1 MIESTILLGG
11 LNAHAGRDAS
21 EWNGVNDR
29 HGNAD
34 VSDNARLLL
43 QRPTVH
49 RENFFPAQRFAE
61 VHLVQRF
68 VG

>member
-34 VSDNARLLL
+34 VRLLL
-43 QRPTVH
+43 QQPTVH